1 MPLLEKVNAMA
12 EDGSDGVIAHLG
24 LTTKGSIGA
33 TTATILEEAPARVQ
47 GLSNTAINEFRRS
60 WAA

>member
-1 MPLLEKVNAMA
+1 MA

-24 LTTKGSIGA
+24 VTTNGTIGA

-47 GLSNTAINEFRRS
+47 GLSDAAIHEFRRS

>member
-47 GLSNTAINEFRRS
+47 GLSAAAINEF
-60 WAA
+60 